1 MNRTCNAI
9 FAAVSVA
16 LTIGVASMPAHADG
30 TIDKG
35 ILKIGSDLTYPPYNY
50 FADGNKPAGFDV
62 ELMAALSKAAGL
74 KAEVLDTR
82 FENLIIGVRGSQF
95 DVIASTLYV
104 KPERAKQ
111 IDYIPYMKTG
121 VSIAVTTAGRNAFAK
136 AEDLCGHTV
145 GSIKGAAWLEKLA
158 ALNEGVCKGKPI
170 DSREFP
176 TSPETT
182 QALLSGGVDAQL
194 EDSAV
199 LQDTVTKLGG
209 RVKITSK
216 ENLYPV
222 VVGFGVRKGN
232 DALAATLRKA
242 MATLQANGSYDALLK
257 KFNVSKPSE
266 AEFKAA
272 VGG

>member
-1 MNRTCNAI
+1 MNRIRNATI
-9 FAAVSVA
+9 AAVSVVVA
-16 LTIGVASMPAHADG
+16 VGGASMAAHADG

-35 ILKIGSDLTYPPYNY
+35 VLKVGSDLTYPPYNY
-50 FADGNKPAGFDV
+50 FADGNKPAGYDV
-62 ELMAALSKAAGL
+62 ELIAALSKAAGL

-82 FENLIIGVRGSQF
+82 FENLIIGVRGGQF
-95 DVIASTLYV
+95 DVVASTLYV

-121 VSIAVTTAGRNAFAK
+121 VSIAVAISGKYAFAK
-136 AEDLCGHTV
+136 PEDLCGHAV
-145 GSIKGAAWLEKLA
+145 ASIKGAAWLEKLA
-158 ALNEGVCKGKPI
+158 ALNEGACKGKPI

-176 TSPETT
+176 TSPEATR
-182 QALLSGGVDAQL
+182 ALLSGGVDAQL

-199 LQDTVTKLGG
+199 LQDAVTKLGG
-209 RVKITSK
+209 RIKITSK

-222 VVGFGVRKGN
+222 VVGLGVRKGN
-232 DALAATLRKA
+232 DALVATLRKA

-257 KFNVSKPSE
+257 KYNVSKPSE
-266 AEFKAA
+266 EDFKAA

>member
-1 MNRTCNAI
+1 MNRTHLTKLAAI
-9 FAAVSVA
+9 SLATTLA
-16 LTIGVASMPAHADG
+16 GASLSAHADG
-30 TIDKG
+30 TLSKG
-35 ILKIGSDLTYPPYNY
+35 TLKVGSDLTYPPYN
-50 FADGNKPAGFDV
+50 FFDAGNKPAGFDV
-62 ELMAALSKAAGL
+62 ELMDALSKAAGL
-74 KAEVLDTR
+74 KVEVLDTR

-121 VSIAVTTAGRNAFAK
+121 VSIAVTTAGKKAFTK
-136 AEDLCGHTV
+136 PEELCGHKV

-199 LQDTVTKLGG
+199 LQDAVSKLNG

-222 VVGFGVRKGN
+222 VVGLGVRKGN
-232 DALAATLRKA
+232 DALATTLRKG
-242 MATLQANGSYDALLK
+242 MAKLQANGSYDALLK
-257 KFNVSKPSE
+257 KYNVSKPNE